1 MNTQDLH
8 IEKSHIAKLLAAANA
23 DAALL
28 YIYLH
33 SGNPM
38 DSAESALHMSNSRLS
53 IAAATLRQLGLW
65 QEEKQRIVV
74 SGERPNYSERD
85 VIRAMDTDTV
95 TGMAITTAIRTARK
109 KFWPVPVPAW

>member
-1 MNTQDLH
+1 MNTQELH
-8 IEKSHIAKLLAAANA
+8 IEKSHIAKLLAAANS

-38 DSAESALHMSNSRLS
+38 DSAEAALHMSNSRLS
-53 IAAATLRQLGLW
+53 IAAATLRQMGLW
-65 QEEKQRIVV
+65 QEEKHRVIV

-85 VIRAMDTDTV
+85 VIRAISTTKIFSSETV
-95 TGMAITTAIRTARK
+95 EK
-109 KFWPVPVPAW
+109 Q

>member
-1 MNTQDLH
+1 MNSQDLH
-8 IEKSHIAKLLAAANA
+8 IEKNHITKLLAAANA

-38 DSAESALHMSNSRLS
+38 DSAESGLHMSNSRVS

-65 QEEKQRIVV
+65 QEEKAKLIMP
-74 SGERPNYSERD
+74 GERPN
-85 VIRAMDTDTV
+85 
-95 TGMAITTAIRTARK
+95 
-109 KFWPVPVPAW
+109 